1 MGDLVFPWLPT
12 GRRELNN
19 TGTPAKYGLREIWH
33 NWRTLRTVRVVS
45 QDCTVGADLR
55 FLGRQ
60 SASDDSHVGPT
71 QVRT

>member
-1 MGDLVFPWLPT
+1 MGDLVFPWLPSE
-12 GRRELNN
+12 RRELNN

-33 NWRTLRTVRVVS
+33 NWQPSVRVVS

-60 SASDDSHVGPT
+60 FASDDSHVGPT

>member
-1 MGDLVFPWLPT
+1 MGDLVFPWLPS

-19 TGTPAKYGLREIWH
+19 TGTPAKCGLREIWH
-33 NWRTLRTVRVVS
+33 NWQPYIRVVS

-60 SASDDSHVGPT
+60 SATDDSHDVGPT